1 MRSLTT
7 LVVLAGAAAVASCT
21 ARPRAGTLAGAPA
34 PARFPRVDLP
44 RAPQQIVFKWRYS
57 ETEGFGSKGEGVAR
71 TAYPDSARLDFF
83 LDGGFGRGWAILL
96 GDQLIIPGPDFV
108 RRFIPPAP
116 MLWAAVGRLSLPPAG
131 DTTARASG
139 DTLRADVGTDPVWRV
154 TFVKDR
160 LARVEH
166 IEGGRIVEW
175 FTRSPEGAVRYVNEG
190 GRRSL
195 ELDITRVQEV
205 PGHDAA
211 IWRR

>member
-1 MRSLTT
+1 MRSFTT
-7 LVVLAGAAAVASCT
+7 LVLLGAVAVAGCT
-21 ARPRAGTLAGAPA
+21 PRPRAGALAGAPA
-34 PARFPRVDLP
+34 PARLPRVDLP
-44 RAPQQIVFKWRYS
+44 AAPQQIVFRWRYA
-57 ETEGFGSKGEGVAR
+57 EVDGFNSKGEGVAR
-71 TAYPDSARLDFF
+71 TAAPDSARLDFF

-96 GDQLIIPGPDFV
+96 GDQLNIPGPDFV

-116 MLWAAVGRLSLPPAG
+116 MLWAAVGRLALPQAR
-131 DTTARASG
+131 DTTARVSG
-139 DTLRADVGTDPVWRV
+139 DTLRADIGIDPVWRV
-154 TFVKDR
+154 TFVGNR
-160 LARVEH
+160 LARVDH
-166 IEGGRIVEW
+166 IEGGRVVEW